1 MNYKQWEKKAD
12 AIIELRKHMRYVGV
26 FALDGDLIAH
36 AGAPGVQ
43 QDVCV
48 AMGEYGMEKARVL
61 SIQIRQ
67 LQAKAVAKHIKCRN
81 VGVAKI
87 DIAHLQFICFNQGA
101 GNLVGMSNFNV
112 EANDKTI
119 REMDDACFRL
129 SSHHYTRSDSFEAH
143 HLLNLAA
150 TLWKDVVIIGIGLPG
165 KVSCLSV
172 VKDMTKSDDQF
183 SSDTDREISRS
194 MDEIRNMEKGKDMV
208 TKLTDGMEK
217 ETIQNDLFS
226 EAKDD
231 DRKESGDKLKFTDT
245 NNRNLGV
252 EPKEVTRS
260 IFDSHSRDFMFN
272 KRPENIRRTK
282 SVDDVIDANEASAT
296 NDYIA
301 DDRVKSATIRSIE
314 TLRNIGPF
322 TGSVTESEDGSSEL
336 LRTKSTDALIQ
347 RKKKKPETRSRSVGG
362 ADIGTKLNRR
372 PSRATLV

>member
-43 QDVCV
+43 QDVSV
-48 AMGEYGMEKARVL
+48 EMGEYGTETTRVL

-67 LQAKAVAKHIKCRN
+67 LQAKAVVKHIQCRN
-81 VGVAKI
+81 VGMAKI
-87 DIAHLQFICFNQGA
+87 DIAHLQFICFNQGE

-112 EANDKTI
+112 EATDKAI

-129 SSHHYTRSDSFEAH
+129 SSRHYTRSDSLEAH
-143 HLLNLAA
+143 HLLNIAA

-172 VKDMTKSDDQF
+172 VKDMTKSDDQVNT
-183 SSDTDREISRS
+183 DGDREISRS

-208 TKLTDGMEK
+208 TKLTGGILI
-217 ETIQNDLFS
+217 ETSQNDLHS
-226 EAKDD
+226 DAKKNAHKSRDCD
-231 DRKESGDKLKFTDT
+231 TLFTDVNEET
-245 NNRNLGV
+245 LDI
-252 EPKEVTRS
+252 KSKKCTSS
-260 IFDSHSRDFMFN
+260 IFDSNSRNDFLIN
-272 KRPENIRRTK
+272 KRPEDIRRTK
-282 SVDDVIDANEASAT
+282 SVDYFIDSTEISAM
-296 NDYIA
+296 NDDIA
-301 DDRVKSATIRSIE
+301 DDNLKSATIRSIE
-314 TLRNIGPF
+314 ALRNIGPF
-322 TGSVTESEDGSSEL
+322 TGSVSEDGISEL

-347 RKKKKPETRSRSVGG
+347 KKKKKSEARSKTVGG
-362 ADIGTKLNRR
+362 ADIGSKLNRR